1 MKSKLTH
8 EKTIITIIR
17 MLTYFVS
24 SDACEL
30 TPDFNTRHP
39 ALFLTEGNRKMVY
52 ITDKWTDYPE
62 HPERLNQWSPML
74 CREPLSGR
82 CYWEA
87 EWEGYGAYV
96 GLTHRRLVR
105 KGGNNDCVIGYDNM
119 SWSLYCN
126 DKSYDAFH
134 NIKIT
139 PIL

>member
-1 MKSKLTH
+1 
-8 EKTIITIIR
+8 

-87 EWEGYGAYV
+87 EWKGYGAYV
-96 GLTHRRLVR
+96 GLTYRRLVR
-105 KGGNNDCVIGYDNM
+105 KGGNNDCVIGYDKK
-119 SWSLYCN
+119 SWNLYCN